1 MTRELLVI
9 YFELYQFWLLKFLH
23 LLLSFLSENCHIEH
37 KKWSDLQS
45 VCKYYLDFISQFV
58 FPSIKVFLIDYR
70 NCNIFSFQIIRQ
82 SAAVKW
88 SKAALS
94 LWAGNWT
101 GQCSGTQLWSAPRPS
116 FFSPSLFSPSFLPQQ
131 SKVTFQFEKREI
143 VPLFNPTLF
152 WFVMMELVGK
162 RPKHATLTSSPS
174 LVIYYGIIL
183 LCSQKNFPDFLIHHW
198 SLLSTIKH

>member
-1 MTRELLVI
+1 M
-9 YFELYQFWLLKFLH
+9 
-23 LLLSFLSENCHIEH
+23 
-37 KKWSDLQS
+37 
-45 VCKYYLDFISQFV
+45 
-58 FPSIKVFLIDYR
+58 
-70 NCNIFSFQIIRQ
+70 RQ

-152 WFVMMELVGK
+152 WFLMMELVGK
-162 RPKHATLTSSPS
+162 RPKHATLTSPPS
-174 LVIYYGIIL
+174 LVIYYEITL
-183 LCSQKNFPDFLIHHW
+183 LCSLEKLSRLSHHYFSRYNIIFKFTMLGGGGIWNYFENLKSRNFVL
-198 SLLSTIKH
+198 